1 MKAEVHCLLCGFVP
15 IGAQDLL
22 VKTSHDRRLRPAFTA
37 VMHETFKT
45 LDVESVEII
54 ERRGLRIFTGN
65 V

>member
-1 MKAEVHCLLCGFVP
+1 MVCP
-15 IGAQDLL
+15 DRSNDLL
-22 VKTSHDRRLRPAFTA
+22 VKTSHDRRLKTAFTA